1 MTDHADLLPRVRA
14 TIAREALLVAGD
26 TALVAVSGGADSL
39 SLLHLLGRLAPELNL
54 HRTVAVFDHGWRPE
68 SAVEAEATA
77 AWVKAQGHDVR
88 LGRAEQPRR
97 DEAAARQQ
105 RHAFLE
111 QCRIDAGARRIALGH
126 SADDRAET
134 LLLNL
139 LRGTGTH
146 GLGAMPAASGS
157 LVRPLLDCA
166 RAELAAYAAHH
177 RLPIITDPTNAGG
190 NLRARVR
197 HELLPLIEQLRPG
210 ARSALARTAAIC
222 DSERQALD
230 RYAARLLAQRAVD
243 PPAESFTAGVRAMA
257 IEVSDW
263 SALPTG
269 ERHLLLRAWLAAFVG
284 RLAEVDFAL
293 IDALDTLAA
302 GRADAQPLAWPR
314 VLGDATAVRCGSRLW
329 LGCWPDLAPWGPL
342 PLGGPMPAGVP
353 VITPDAPLLAQ
364 TLRPA
369 NYQVRSRRPGD
380 SYQPAGRPRKPL
392 GDWLAELG
400 VPLPLRDRVPLLID
414 RDTIAW
420 LPGLLPAADYRASSG
435 ARLGV
440 VS

>member
-1 MTDHADLLPRVRA
+1 MVVLGSSTATELFGSTD
-14 TIAREALLVAGD
+14 VAGQSVTISD
-26 TALVAVSGGADSL
+26 VTFTVVGV
-39 SLLHLLGRLAPELNL
+39 LA
-54 HRTVAVFDHGWRPE
+54 
-68 SAVEAEATA
+68 
-77 AWVKAQGHDVR
+77 
-88 LGRAEQPRR
+88 
-97 DEAAARQQ
+97 
-105 RHAFLE
+105 
-111 QCRIDAGARRIALGH
+111 DAGASSSTDLDDMAVIPLTTASQQIVGGRDRNALSTVYVQAASTEQL
-126 SADDRAET
+126 SAAYQETQT